1 MDLCPLCERI
11 KEIRI
16 QQGRYYYNDLC
27 QDCKKI
33 EVVNVLSRIKKKI
46 VTTL

>member
-1 MDLCPLCERI
+1 MNLCQLCERI

-27 QDCKKI
+27 DKCKEI
-33 EVVNVLSRIKKKI
+33 EVIMVFSRIKKKI
-46 VTTL
+46 VTRR